1 MDSEDQRT
9 DPDRDEAPPV
19 AATQTEGSAPMPG
32 ARMTSV
38 RARRVDLRRTNGQYE
53 IYMGDRCIQTFC
65 PQFEDV
71 VRYALPE
78 GSRQQVRINIEP
90 LGEIRELATEDS
102 RDRMR
107 EFAQQSQDR
116 VQGLLRASMDPP
128 QQPFREV
135 GLDEDQVADLSPESL
150 ERLLVETRPRIGAR
164 VEAGPGVALESIE
177 HPPRRSDSIQTEEGN
192 IGWRATATHHLRQ
205 EINVIADMIDRL
217 ERI

>member
-1 MDSEDQRT
+1 MDEDQRT
-9 DPDRDEAPPV
+9 DPEGDAPP
-19 AATQTEGSAPMPG
+19 AAPQAVGDPPMRTG
-32 ARMTSV
+32 RMNPV
-38 RARRVDLRRTNGQYE
+38 RARRVELRRTNGQYE

-71 VRYALPE
+71 VRYSLPE
-78 GSRQQVRINIEP
+78 ASRQQVRINIEP
-90 LGEIRELATEDS
+90 LGEIREMATEES
-102 RDRMR
+102 RERMQA
-107 EFAQQSQDR
+107 FAQQSQDR

-164 VEAGPGVALESIE
+164 VEAGPGVALESQE

-192 IGWRATATHHLRQ
+192 IGWRATAIYHMEQEMITLRRMT
-205 EINVIADMIDRL
+205 DLMRTL
-217 ERI
+217 P